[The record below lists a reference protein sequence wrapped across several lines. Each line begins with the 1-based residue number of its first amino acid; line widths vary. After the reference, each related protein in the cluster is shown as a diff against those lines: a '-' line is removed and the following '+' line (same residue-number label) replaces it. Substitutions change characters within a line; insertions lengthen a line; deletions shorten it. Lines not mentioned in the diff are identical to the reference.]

1 MGTNLSHLGKAGKSS
16 TQKCLFGGDM
26 LVSRRAILNNHVSKI
41 LVRSRDLF
49 SKHCVD
55 SQLFRYNS
63 CYKQTLTW
71 SEKRNCKQSTS
82 KNITKTQVDGW
93 MNSLFWKPLFIRC
106 CGSTR
111 PKKRTKPE
119 KWRES
124 KILTSW
130 SWKKKGEWCI
140 IGYWKPAYAYCW
152 GVLQVYWK
160 DMKINILP
168 IRRAGYQQPFE
179 ATIQLGKCDLMLQI
193 SSKLAAQ
200 WLHSLTLT

>member
-130 SWKKKGEWCI
+130 SWKKRESDALLV
-140 IGYWKPAYAYCW
+140 IGNHPTLIAGGYCRSIGRTWKSTSCPF
-152 GVLQVYWK
+152 VEL
-160 DMKINILP
+160 DINNHLKP
-168 IRRAGYQQPFE
+168 PFN
-179 ATIQLGKCDLMLQI
+179 
-193 SSKLAAQ
+193 
-200 WLHSLTLT
+200 